1 MLNRHAGAG
10 VPQLAAASAVEL
22 HFMCETLAKDGS
34 KQITQQQQ
42 QQQGNSQAAAAAAAA
57 GVIPPVQ
64 SFADLAARG
73 VDGSVIANVS
83 SNGSIGALHTLG
95 RDDSSGRLDS
105 NCGRI
110 SSRSNLLPCG
120 GVSSSAVKGSS
131 KLGDQ
136 AAAGV
141 ADATARVVASGSGAA
156 GARKARVQKQKGQ
169 NMFRRF
175 VQQHP
180 LLCHIVRNQAQVCV
194 CVCVWPGQWTASR
207 STLCHYMQFEL
218 GHGQFFGRAKSV
230 CLGLHQK
237 LLSCYGWSCRGWAEC
252 AILGCV
258 DSQHF

>member
-10 VPQLAAASAVEL
+10 GPQLAAASAVEL

-42 QQQGNSQAAAAAAAA
+42 QQQQGNSQAAAAA

-73 VDGSVIANVS
+73 VDGSVTANVS

-169 NMFRRF
+169 NKFRRF

-194 CVCVWPGQWTASR
+194 CVCVAWTVDCITEHAVS
-207 STLCHYMQFEL
+207 
-218 GHGQFFGRAKSV
+218 
-230 CLGLHQK
+230 LH
-237 LLSCYGWSCRGWAEC
+237 A
-252 AILGCV
+252 V
-258 DSQHF
+258 